1 MDPLPMPL
9 KEVDRVEVLTL
20 MDNFVDVLLEDTAV
34 VKRPPKAVGE
44 EIPTD
49 ALLAEHGLSLRVKV
63 QQGPEKHTI
72 LFDTG
77 YNNMGVLHNM
87 EMLAVDPKQMEAIVL
102 SHAHMDH
109 TGSLHAILEKIS
121 DPIPLVVHPD
131 AFLHPRFLEEKDGS
145 KKRFPR
151 TLIRKDLEES
161 NVKIL
166 ESKAP
171 IPILNASILVTGEI
185 ERTTDFEKGTPNVL
199 IERDG
204 NLEPDP
210 IKDDQALVINL
221 SGKGL
226 VVISGCSHAGI
237 INTVRYAKKIA
248 GVEKVFAVMGG
259 FHLSGAFFEKILK
272 RTIDELKALSPAVV
286 VPMHCTGRKA
296 MEMFSREFA
305 SAFVLNS
312 VGSKITLS

>member
-1 MDPLPMPL
+1 MGPIPLPL

-20 MDNFVDVLLEDTAV
+20 MDNFVDIILEDTAV
-34 VKRPPKAVGE
+34 VSRPPKALGE

-49 ALLAEHGLSLRVKV
+49 TLLAEHGLCLLVKV
-63 QQGPEKHTI
+63 QQGTEEHTV

-87 EMLAVDPKQMEAIVL
+87 NKLAVDPNEMEAIVL

-109 TGSLHAILEKIS
+109 TGSLHAILGKIS

-131 AFLHPRFLEEKDGS
+131 VFLYPRFLEEKDGS
-145 KKRFPR
+145 KKRIPR

-166 ESKAP
+166 ESTVP
-171 IPILNASILVTGEI
+171 TPILNGSILVTGEI
-185 ERTTDFEKGTPNVL
+185 ERTTEFEKGMPNALV
-199 IERDG
+199 ERDG

-221 SGKGL
+221 KEKGL

-237 INTVRYAKKIA
+237 INTILYAKKLTGI
-248 GVEKVFAVMGG
+248 EKVHAVLGG

-272 RTIDELKALSPAVV
+272 KTIDELKALSPAVV

-296 MEMFSREFA
+296 MEMFSQEFA
-305 SAFVLNS
+305 SSFVLNS
-312 VGSKITLS
+312 VGSKITLN

>member
-1 MDPLPMPL
+1 MDLLSVPL

-20 MDNFVDVLLEDTAV
+20 MDNFVDVLLEDTEV
-34 VKRPPKAVGE
+34 VTRPPKAVGE

-49 ALLAEHGLSLRVKV
+49 TLLAEHGLCLLVKV
-63 QQGPEKHTI
+63 QRGAEKHTI

-87 EMLAVDPKQMEAIVL
+87 DKLAVDPEEMEAIVL

-131 AFLHPRFLEEKDGS
+131 AFQYPRFFEQKDGS

-151 TLIRKDLEES
+151 TLVRSDLAER
-161 NVKIL
+161 NVKII
-166 ESKAP
+166 ESRTPTP
-171 IPILNASILVTGEI
+171 IVDESILVTGEV
-185 ERTTDFEKGTPNVL
+185 ERTTEFEKGMPNAL
-199 IERDG
+199 LEMDG
-204 NLEPDP
+204 RLEPDP
-210 IKDDQALVINL
+210 INDDQALVMNL
-221 SGKGL
+221 KQKGL

-237 INTVRYAKKIA
+237 INTVLYAKKLT
-248 GVEKVFAVMGG
+248 GVEKVYAVLGG
-259 FHLSGAFFEKILK
+259 FHLSGAFYEKILEK
-272 RTIDELKALSPAVV
+272 TVDKLKALSPAVV

-296 MEMFSREFA
+296 MELFSREFPA
-305 SAFVLNS
+305 SFVLNS
-312 VGSKITLS
+312 VGSKIALS

>member
-49 ALLAEHGLSLRVKV
+49 TLLAEHGLCLLVKV
-63 QQGPEKHTI
+63 QQGAEKHTI
-72 LFDTG
+72 MLDTG
-77 YNNMGVLHNM
+77 YNSMSVLHNM
-87 EMLAVDPKQMEAIVL
+87 DILAVDPNELEAIVL

-109 TGSLHAILEKIS
+109 TGALHAILEKIS
-121 DPIPLVVHPD
+121 NPIPLVVHPD
-131 AFLHPRFLEEKDGS
+131 AFLYPRFLEEKDGS

-151 TLIRKDLEES
+151 TLVRNDFEQR
-161 NVKIL
+161 NVKIH

-171 IPILNASILVTGEI
+171 TPILDGAILVTGEV
-185 ERTTDFEKGTPNVL
+185 ERTTDFEKGVPNAL

-210 IKDDQALVINL
+210 IKDDQSLVINL
-221 SGKGL
+221 KDKGL
-226 VVISGCSHAGI
+226 VIITGCSHAGI
-237 INTVRYAKKIA
+237 INTILYAKKLTGI
-248 GVEKVFAVMGG
+248 EKVYAVLGG
-259 FHLSGAFFEKILK
+259 FHLSGAFFEKILEK
-272 RTIDELKALSPAVV
+272 TIDELKALSPAVV

-296 MEMFSREFA
+296 MELLARQFPPAFA
-305 SAFVLNS
+305 LNS